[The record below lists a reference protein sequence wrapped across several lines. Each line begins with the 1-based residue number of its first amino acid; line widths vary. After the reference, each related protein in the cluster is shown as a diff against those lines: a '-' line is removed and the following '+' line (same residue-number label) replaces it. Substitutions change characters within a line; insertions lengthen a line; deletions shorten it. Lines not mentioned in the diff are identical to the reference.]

1 MFLILYI
8 VLGWYCLLCSFMP
21 LLFSMCTI
29 NSWQIGGLSKIL
41 NLLDMLL
48 SFVLI
53 KCKNEQLLPVGS
65 VILHNVVCRI
75 SIVVICSY
83 KLICD

>member
-8 VLGWYCLLCSFMP
+8 ILGWYRLLCTFMP
-21 LLFSMCTI
+21 LLFSRWTI

-41 NLLDMLL
+41 NLSDMLL

-53 KCKNEQLLPVGS
+53 KYKNEQLLPMGS

-75 SIVVICSY
+75 SIDVICNY

>member
-1 MFLILYI
+1 
-8 VLGWYCLLCSFMP
+8 
-21 LLFSMCTI
+21 
-29 NSWQIGGLSKIL
+29 
-41 NLLDMLL
+41 MLL

-53 KCKNEQLLPVGS
+53 KYKNEQLLPMGS

-75 SIVVICSY
+75 SIDVICNY